1 MATSYSSKIV
11 SDGLIFHIDAKSP
24 RCYNG
29 GSTCKDLIQKVDG
42 TLAGGTTISTEGF
55 KFTSDGDWIHFTP
68 HDADDLTQNIS
79 LFAWGNKTVTGGD
92 YDTLIRIRFYNEE
105 TYALMIQDN
114 DTIRW
119 EAWTTSSSP
128 RQDRTHNVGTF
139 SGWNYFGIVL
149 ESASSSSH
157 TMKFYFNGHKV
168 HEQSYDYGIR
178 TSSQGVYV
186 GGGPRG
192 DGTPIRQLQGSIMSA
207 SIYEIP
213 LSDEK
218 ILQNYNAAKG
228 RFGV

>member
-11 SDGLIFHIDAKSP
+11 TDGLILHVDAKSP

-29 GSTCKDLIQKVDG
+29 GPTCKDLISKVDG
-42 TLAGGTTISTEGF
+42 TLGGGTTINTEGF
-55 KFTSDGDWIHFTP
+55 KFTSNGDWIHFIP
-68 HDADDLTQNIS
+68 HDGDDLTQNIS
-79 LFAWGNKTVTGGD
+79 LFAWGNKTVTNND
-92 YDTLIRIRFYNEE
+92 RDTLIRVRYFNEE
-105 TYALMIQDN
+105 TYALMIQAN
-114 DTIRW
+114 NTIRF
-119 EAWTTSSSP
+119 ESWTTSNPP

-168 HEQSYDYGIR
+168 HEQSFDHTVR
-178 TSSQGVYV
+178 TSSQGIYI

-192 DGTPIRQLQGSIMSA
+192 DGTPINQLQGRIMSA

-213 LSDEK
+213 LSDEE
-218 ILQNYNAAKG
+218 IFQNYNAAKG
-228 RFGV
+228 KFGL

>member
-11 SDGLIFHIDAKSP
+11 TDGLIFHIDAKSP

-114 DTIRW
+114 DAIRW

-128 RQDRTHNVGTF
+128 RKDKSHNVGTF

-168 HEQSYDYGIR
+168 HEQSYDHGIR

-213 LSDEK
+213 LSDEQ